1 MINRKIIDKNKNE
14 MVLYKHISYGEIC
27 EYCISIVE
35 SYNKIVGYAVYKSR
49 KITIKEKYS
58 MSNYTIYN

>member
-1 MINRKIIDKNKNE
+1 
-14 MVLYKHISYGEIC
+14 MVLYKHISYGEIR

-35 SYNKIVGYAVYKSR
+35 SYKKIVGYAVYKSR